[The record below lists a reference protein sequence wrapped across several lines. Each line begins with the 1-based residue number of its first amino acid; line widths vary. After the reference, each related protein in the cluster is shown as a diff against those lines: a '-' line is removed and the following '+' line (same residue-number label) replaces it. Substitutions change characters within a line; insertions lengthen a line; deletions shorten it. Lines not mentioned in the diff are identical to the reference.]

1 MELTFETFSKAM
13 KFLSRCYLDFEIEPS
28 EATRWYQILKKKFSD
43 DGLFPVI
50 FEYCK
55 FEHAPTCPEDI
66 IDFVNQLLIDAAPS
80 ADKIVDE
87 MINSVRRIE
96 NKPDA
101 VVPES
106 FKNKMKASYRD
117 KMRKAVVSQ
126 MISFEVLRQSGIL
139 K

>member
-1 MELTFETFSKAM
+1 MKLTFETFSKAM
-13 KFLSRCYLDFEIEPS
+13 KFLSHCYLEFELKPG
-28 EATRWYQILKKKFSD
+28 EATLWYQILKKKFSD

-50 FEYCK
+50 FEYCQ
-55 FEHAPTCPEDI
+55 FEQAPTCPEDI

-87 MINSVRRIE
+87 IINSVKRLK

-106 FKNKMKASYRD
+106 LKNEMRASYRD